1 MGNSPASSFVGSF
14 LTGSLGSA
22 APAHPSGPAPAPSE
36 QAYRGASHP
45 ATSQIWF
52 SHSHEGKPGGR
63 EACAEGLP
71 PLLWPAEEA
80 PMGEVVTGWKRGG
93 GAPSSGP
100 GQMCGTDEQGE
111 GRPGGLWERGGNV
124 EHSWAGCTLCWGCTH
139 LPRFRGVGSR
149 CAGWEGG
156 VGRGELSVCSPRHL
170 GGLARSRVPPRPRG
184 SLWNAAPSG
193 TLGLPAV
200 SPALPGLF
208 SPLARRRREQP
219 SPVPAGSRA
228 APEGLRPTALAGTR
242 RGNCSWQRARRALAS
257 WHRRRRNSVTAGRQ
271 AGRLQSASPH
281 TAPAA
286 VFQAGRLAPGA
297 AGEPEKLLCATRKGL
312 FSKQDR

>member
-1 MGNSPASSFVGSF
+1 M
-14 LTGSLGSA
+14 
-22 APAHPSGPAPAPSE
+22 
-36 QAYRGASHP
+36 
-45 ATSQIWF
+45 
-52 SHSHEGKPGGR
+52 
-63 EACAEGLP
+63 
-71 PLLWPAEEA
+71 
-80 PMGEVVTGWKRGG
+80 
-93 GAPSSGP
+93 
-100 GQMCGTDEQGE
+100 
-111 GRPGGLWERGGNV
+111 RPGGLWERGGNV
-124 EHSWAGCTLCWGCTH
+124 EHSWASGGRLHPLLGLH
-139 LPRFRGVGSR
+139 PPPQIPRCGLQMCRLG
-149 CAGWEGG
+149 
-156 VGRGELSVCSPRHL
+156 GRGGEGRAVCMLARHL
-170 GGLARSRVPPRPRG
+170 GGLARSRVPPRPQG

-200 SPALPGLF
+200 SPALPSLF
-208 SPLARRRREQP
+208 SPLARRCREQP